1 MFLYP
6 RAHAAHDVP
15 TLRTGL
21 ALATLPGRRRPRS
34 RVLTSRRSRF
44 LARSRFSPTR
54 KEPVR
59 GLTRERTHRGSRRLY
74 TLTLGWRLGL
84 GTPRA
89 PAHGRGGLR
98 TLRRRRTRPTARSG
112 RARPREGD
120 RSVHSSTDPTC
131 RARGPRSS
139 ARSASVCLGGLP
151 LRSVR
156 WRLLGQQ
163 RTSWWPARPAG

>member
-98 TLRRRRTRPTARSG
+98 TLRRLEARRQRPAWTLHLTATKW
-112 RARPREGD
+112 RPRQDGCRPGRVGRRYDPWRRGADD
-120 RSVHSSTDPTC
+120 R
-131 RARGPRSS
+131 RSS
-139 ARSASVCLGGLP
+139 LDLSM
-151 LRSVR
+151 
-156 WRLLGQQ
+156 LLERPSGQ
-163 RTSWWPARPAG
+163 RPRGHD